1 MEDTIL
7 DDTVSPPTGYSS
19 PNVLR
24 EVILTWDGKS
34 ESIEYMAGV
43 IRDQLTDPKRE
54 EFRNI
59 LEYYR

>member
-7 DDTVSPPTGYSS
+7 DDTVSPPTGYS
-19 PNVLR
+19 NAIILR

-43 IRDQLTDPKRE
+43 VRDHLANPKRE